1 MDAQH
6 AEPADKPVQGTSE
19 HHVRLLAGALTGCL
33 EAAGIVRQGA
43 ELTGPE
49 LLLFASD
56 LKEQLLAGRDEAGK
70 HGWVCY
76 NGGPGAIFWSPER
89 ASLEH
94 ELSDDI
100 RPATAYEKH
109 LFGRFGQETADGY
122 MIEPE
127 PVSLPGVPA

>member
-1 MDAQH
+1 M
-6 AEPADKPVQGTSE
+6 
-19 HHVRLLAGALTGCL
+19 RLLAEALAGCL
-33 EAAGIVRQGA
+33 EATGVVRQGA

-56 LKEQLLAGRDEAGK
+56 LKEQLLAVRDEAGK

-89 ASLEH
+89 DSLEH

-100 RPATAYEKH
+100 RPATAYEKY
-109 LFGRFGQETADGY
+109 LFARFGQESANGY

-127 PVSLPGVPA
+127 PVSLPGVTA